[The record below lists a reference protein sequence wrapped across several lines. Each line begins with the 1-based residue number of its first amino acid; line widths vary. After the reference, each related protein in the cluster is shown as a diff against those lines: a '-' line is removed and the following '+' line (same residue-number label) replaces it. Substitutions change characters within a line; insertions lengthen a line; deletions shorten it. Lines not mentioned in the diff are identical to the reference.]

1 MYIIC
6 TYDFINSN
14 NNTFYEFTTFK
25 NYLHEFAEFFLRSK
39 TKSLHP
45 KIPKLLKCFK
55 LKLTNLRNLKFVL
68 FNSGKKLS
76 F

>member
-39 TKSLHP
+39 TKSL
-45 KIPKLLKCFK
+45 LLK
-55 LKLTNLRNLKFVL
+55 NLNTKIVKMLQTKTDKFAK
-68 FNSGKKLS
+68 S
-76 F
+76 